1 MAATPDRSSVAAS
14 DTVTGALLQP
24 LGTPDA
30 VVTGARR
37 STLMPATVALELF
50 PARSATEAEAERL
63 APLAAIVVSAGQAAT
78 PERLSPQVQWM
89 TTSPLYQPL
98 TFGAVVAAPLMLGA
112 VLSILMPLTA
122 AVAALPAL
130 SATVTGPAP
139 TLAPSPV
146 MTLTAGQVPST
157 PESASL
163 QTHCTATSPLYQP
176 FAFAAGYVGVMTGG
190 VRSMFT
196 SVTAARLLF
205 PALSV
210 AVPLTLWPAPSLLR
224 TVDAGVQL
232 AIPDSASAQLK
243 VTVTGELFQPLEFA
257 AGVRA
262 PAIAGGMLS
271 ILMVIVFWA

>member
-1 MAATPDRSSVAAS
+1 GSAAGAGGG
-14 DTVTGALLQP
+14 VTGGRPRALGAPGAVWSGAARSP
-24 LGTPDA
+24 L
-30 VVTGARR
+30 R
-37 STLMPATVALELF
+37 PATVALELF
-50 PARSATEAEAERL
+50 PAMSATEAEAERL
-63 APLAAIVVSAGQAAT
+63 APLAAIVLSAGQAAT

-98 TFGAVVAAPLMLGA
+98 MLLAVVAAPLMLGA

-139 TLAPSPV
+139 RLVPSPL

-196 SVTAARLLF
+196 S
-205 PALSV
+205 
-210 AVPLTLWPAPSLLR
+210 
-224 TVDAGVQL
+224 
-232 AIPDSASAQLK
+232 
-243 VTVTGELFQPLEFA
+243 
-257 AGVRA
+257 
-262 PAIAGGMLS
+262 
-271 ILMVIVFWA
+271 